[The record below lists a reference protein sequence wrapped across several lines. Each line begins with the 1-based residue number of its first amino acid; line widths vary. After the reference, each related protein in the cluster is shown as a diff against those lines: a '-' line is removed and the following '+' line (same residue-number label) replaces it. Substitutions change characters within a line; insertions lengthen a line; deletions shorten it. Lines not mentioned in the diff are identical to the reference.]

1 MEEARPNSLRTIVC
15 RSVGELLRESAVL
28 VGVFASLEPA
38 LRGSRFGAS
47 WVATVVVVTIL
58 LFLLGL
64 YFTVKAEK
72 TP

>member
-1 MEEARPNSLRTIVC
+1 
-15 RSVGELLRESAVL
+15 VGELLRESAVL
-28 VGVFASLEPA
+28 VGVLASLEPA